1 MSLFL
6 YMEIVCFHLFPYRR
20 IYVYMAIDNFHIG
33 LILVFFQLPTLPS
46 YSFMCFSIIVI
57 FCLFDAL
64 TRVPG

>member
-1 MSLFL
+1 
-6 YMEIVCFHLFPYRR
+6 ME
-20 IYVYMAIDNFHIG
+20 IDNFHIG